1 MSEEDNVDT
10 DGFDAEKEMMEA
22 MAQEA
27 AGKEEAPFDAEKE
40 MMEAMAQ
47 EATGQEEAPFDAE
60 KEMMEAMAQEVT
72 TPAESPLPNLTPPA
86 ASGQTP
92 PQDGNLERLL
102 DIPLVLSAQLGNT
115 RMLIKDLLQL
125 GPGSIVELD
134 KLAGE
139 PLEVLVNER
148 LVARG
153 EVVMVNEKFGI
164 RLTDV
169 ISATERVNKLR

>member
-1 MSEEDNVDT
+1 MSEEDSVDMNT
-10 DGFDAEKEMMEA
+10 FDAEKEMAEA
-22 MAQEA
+22 LAQEA
-27 AGKEEAPFDAEKE
+27 STENNRPAP
-40 MMEAMAQ
+40 Q
-47 EATGQEEAPFDAE
+47 LNG
-60 KEMMEAMAQEVT
+60 
-72 TPAESPLPNLTPPA
+72 
-86 ASGQTP
+86 
-92 PQDGNLERLL
+92 PQDQSLDRIL
-102 DIPLVLSAQLGNT
+102 DIPLMLSAQLGNT

-169 ISATERVNKLR
+169 ISPTERVNKLR

>member
-1 MSEEDNVDT
+1 MSEEDNIDMDT
-10 DGFDAEKEMMEA
+10 FDAEKEMMEA
-22 MAQEA
+22 LAQEA
-27 AGKEEAPFDAEKE
+27 GAKKQNAAAK
-40 MMEAMAQ
+40 
-47 EATGQEEAPFDAE
+47 
-60 KEMMEAMAQEVT
+60 KQEV
-72 TPAESPLPNLTPPA
+72 A
-86 ASGQTP
+86 ASSNSQTP
-92 PQDGNLERLL
+92 QLMTSHDQNLNRIL

-115 RMLIKDLLQL
+115 RILIKDLLQL

-169 ISATERVNKLR
+169 ISPTDRVNKLR

>member
-1 MSEEDNVDT
+1 MSDDDNVDMDT
-10 DGFDAEKEMMEA
+10 FDAEKEMMEA
-22 MAQEA
+22 LAQEA
-27 AGKEEAPFDAEKE
+27 AEKGEEVAP
-40 MMEAMAQ
+40 
-47 EATGQEEAPFDAE
+47 P
-60 KEMMEAMAQEVT
+60 
-72 TPAESPLPNLTPPA
+72 PPPPPPPA
-86 ASGQTP
+86 ATP
-92 PQDGNLERLL
+92 ELSAPSDTNLDRIL

-169 ISATERVNKLR
+169 VSATERVNKLA

>member
-1 MSEEDNVDT
+1 MSEEDSVDLET
-10 DGFDAEKEMMEA
+10 IDAEKEMMEPL
-22 MAQEA
+22 AQEA
-27 AGKEEAPFDAEKE
+27 ATESESST
-40 MMEAMAQ
+40 Q
-47 EATGQEEAPFDAE
+47 
-60 KEMMEAMAQEVT
+60 
-72 TPAESPLPNLTPPA
+72 TPAPPA
-86 ASGQTP
+86 VPEING
-92 PQDGNLERLL
+92 PQDSNLDRIL

-169 ISATERVNKLR
+169 ISPTERVNKLR

>member
-1 MSEEDNVDT
+1 MSEDDNIDMDT
-10 DGFDAEKEMMEA
+10 FDAEKEMMEA
-22 MAQEA
+22 LAQEA
-27 AGKEEAPFDAEKE
+27 AAKEQNAAAK
-40 MMEAMAQ
+40 
-47 EATGQEEAPFDAE
+47 
-60 KEMMEAMAQEVT
+60 KQEV
-72 TPAESPLPNLTPPA
+72 A
-86 ASGQTP
+86 ASTNSHTP
-92 PQDGNLERLL
+92 QLNTSHDQNLNRIL

-169 ISATERVNKLR
+169 ISPTERVNKLR

>member
-1 MSEEDNVDT
+1 MSEDDSVDMDT
-10 DGFDAEKEMMEA
+10 FDAEKEMMEA

-27 AGKEEAPFDAEKE
+27 AG
-40 MMEAMAQ
+40 Q
-47 EATGQEEAPFDAE
+47 AT
-60 KEMMEAMAQEVT
+60 
-72 TPAESPLPNLTPPA
+72 SPVQTVAPPA
-86 ASGQTP
+86 VSEAIA
-92 PQDGNLERLL
+92 PQDSNLERLL
-102 DIPLVLSAQLGNT
+102 DIPLVLSAQLGST

-169 ISATERVNKLR
+169 ISPSERVKKLN

>member
-1 MSEEDNVDT
+1 MSEEDSVDMNT
-10 DGFDAEKEMMEA
+10 FDAEKEMVEA
-22 MAQEA
+22 LAQEA
-27 AGKEEAPFDAEKE
+27 PIENDRKAP
-40 MMEAMAQ
+40 Q
-47 EATGQEEAPFDAE
+47 LNG
-60 KEMMEAMAQEVT
+60 
-72 TPAESPLPNLTPPA
+72 
-86 ASGQTP
+86 
-92 PQDGNLERLL
+92 PQDQSLDRIL
-102 DIPLVLSAQLGNT
+102 DIPLMLSAQLGNT

-139 PLEVLVNER
+139 PLEVLVNDR

-169 ISATERVNKLR
+169 ISPTERVNKLR

>member
-1 MSEEDNVDT
+1 MSDDESVDMET
-10 DGFDAEKEMMEA
+10 FDAEKEMMEA

-27 AGKEEAPFDAEKE
+27 ATKS
-40 MMEAMAQ
+40 
-47 EATGQEEAPFDAE
+47 
-60 KEMMEAMAQEVT
+60 
-72 TPAESPLPNLTPPA
+72 ESPVQTVAPPA
-86 ASGQTP
+86 MTETNGT
-92 PQDGNLERLL
+92 QDSNLDRIL
-102 DIPLVLSAQLGNT
+102 DIPLMLSAQLGNT

-169 ISATERVNKLR
+169 ISPSERVKNLR

>member
-1 MSEEDNVDT
+1 MSEEDSMDLEAI
-10 DGFDAEKEMMEA
+10 DAEKETMEPL
-22 MAQEA
+22 AQEA
-27 AGKEEAPFDAEKE
+27 ATKNESSAQNPAPPGVPEIN
-40 MMEAMAQ
+40 
-47 EATGQEEAPFDAE
+47 G
-60 KEMMEAMAQEVT
+60 
-72 TPAESPLPNLTPPA
+72 
-86 ASGQTP
+86 
-92 PQDGNLERLL
+92 PQDSNLDRIL

>member
-1 MSEEDNVDT
+1 MSEENSVDMDT
-10 DGFDAEKEMMEA
+10 FDAEKEMMEA
-22 MAQEA
+22 LAQEA
-27 AGKEEAPFDAEKE
+27 AAKNAGQAP
-40 MMEAMAQ
+40 Q
-47 EATGQEEAPFDAE
+47 LTG
-60 KEMMEAMAQEVT
+60 
-72 TPAESPLPNLTPPA
+72 
-86 ASGQTP
+86 
-92 PQDGNLERLL
+92 PQDQNLNRIL
-102 DIPLVLSAQLGNT
+102 DIPLVLSAQLGST
-115 RMLIKDLLQL
+115 RMLIKDMLQL

-169 ISATERVNKLR
+169 ISPTERVNKLR

>member
-1 MSEEDNVDT
+1 MSEEDNIDMDT
-10 DGFDAEKEMMEA
+10 FDAEKEMMEA
-22 MAQEA
+22 LAQEA
-27 AGKEEAPFDAEKE
+27 AAKEQNAEASSSS
-40 MMEAMAQ
+40 Q
-47 EATGQEEAPFDAE
+47 APQLNTSHD
-60 KEMMEAMAQEVT
+60 Q
-72 TPAESPLPNLTPPA
+72 NL
-86 ASGQTP
+86 
-92 PQDGNLERLL
+92 NRIL

-169 ISATERVNKLR
+169 ISPTERVNKLRKGL

>member
-1 MSEEDNVDT
+1 MSEENSVDMNT
-10 DGFDAEKEMMEA
+10 FDAEKEMMEA
-22 MAQEA
+22 LAQEA
-27 AGKEEAPFDAEKE
+27 AAK
-40 MMEAMAQ
+40 
-47 EATGQEEAPFDAE
+47 
-60 KEMMEAMAQEVT
+60 
-72 TPAESPLPNLTPPA
+72 N
-86 ASGQTP
+86 SGQVP
-92 PQDGNLERLL
+92 KLEGPQDSNLERIL

-169 ISATERVNKLR
+169 ISPTERVNKLR

>member
-1 MSEEDNVDT
+1 MSEEDRVDMDT
-10 DGFDAEKEMMEA
+10 FDAEKEMMEA
-22 MAQEA
+22 LAQEA
-27 AGKEEAPFDAEKE
+27 AGKDQDAAAK
-40 MMEAMAQ
+40 
-47 EATGQEEAPFDAE
+47 
-60 KEMMEAMAQEVT
+60 KQEVT
-72 TPAESPLPNLTPPA
+72 ASSRSQGVCLETSHDQNL
-86 ASGQTP
+86 
-92 PQDGNLERLL
+92 NRIL

-169 ISATERVNKLR
+169 ISPTERVNRLR

>member
-1 MSEEDNVDT
+1 MSEEDPVDMEA
-10 DGFDAEKEMMEA
+10 FDAEKEMMEA
-22 MAQEA
+22 LAQEA
-27 AGKEEAPFDAEKE
+27 AAKSSS
-40 MMEAMAQ
+40 Q
-47 EATGQEEAPFDAE
+47 T
-60 KEMMEAMAQEVT
+60 
-72 TPAESPLPNLTPPA
+72 
-86 ASGQTP
+86 ASLNG
-92 PQDGNLERLL
+92 PQDSNLHRIL
-102 DIPLVLSAQLGNT
+102 DIPLMLSAQLGST

-169 ISATERVNKLR
+169 ISPTERVNKLR

>member
-1 MSEEDNVDT
+1 MSEEDSVDLET
-10 DGFDAEKEMMEA
+10 IDAEKEMME
-22 MAQEA
+22 
-27 AGKEEAPFDAEKE
+27 PL
-40 MMEAMAQ
+40 
-47 EATGQEEAPFDAE
+47 
-60 KEMMEAMAQEVT
+60 AQEVAT
-72 TPAESPLPNLTPPA
+72 KSEGSAQTPAPPA
-86 ASGQTP
+86 VPEING
-92 PQDGNLERLL
+92 PQDSNLDRIL

-153 EVVMVNEKFGI
+153 EVVVVNEKFGI

-169 ISATERVNKLR
+169 ISPTDRVNKLR

>member
-1 MSEEDNVDT
+1 MSDEDNPDMDT
-10 DGFDAEKEMMEA
+10 FDAEKEMMEA

-27 AGKEEAPFDAEKE
+27 AEKKDSSVQTLAPP
-40 MMEAMAQ
+40 
-47 EATGQEEAPFDAE
+47 ATGD
-60 KEMMEAMAQEVT
+60 V
-72 TPAESPLPNLTPPA
+72 N
-86 ASGQTP
+86 GQK
-92 PQDGNLERLL
+92 DSSLDRIL

-169 ISATERVNKLR
+169 ISPSERVKKLH

>member
-1 MSEEDNVDT
+1 M
-10 DGFDAEKEMMEA
+10 EK
-22 MAQEA
+22 Q
-27 AGKEEAPFDAEKE
+27 KEEQIINDEEITLRELILKVKEFIYELWRYKFIIALFCLPFLVYMLFKAIKTPVTYPASLTFMVDD
-40 MMEAMAQ
+40 Q
-47 EATGQEEAPFDAE
+47 DQGGISPISSILGQFGL
-60 KEMMEAMAQEVT
+60 
-72 TPAESPLPNLTPPA
+72 PARRGAYNL
-86 ASGQTP
+86 
-92 PQDGNLERLL
+92 DRIL

-169 ISATERVNKLR
+169 ISPTERVNKLR

>member
-1 MSEEDNVDT
+1 MSEEDSVDLET
-10 DGFDAEKEMMEA
+10 LDAEKEMLEPSE
-22 MAQEA
+22 QEA
-27 AGKEEAPFDAEKE
+27 ATKNEIS
-40 MMEAMAQ
+40 AQ
-47 EATGQEEAPFDAE
+47 TSA
-60 KEMMEAMAQEVT
+60 
-72 TPAESPLPNLTPPA
+72 PPA
-86 ASGQTP
+86 VPEINGS
-92 PQDGNLERLL
+92 QDSNLDRIL

-169 ISATERVNKLR
+169 ISPTERVDKLR

>member
-1 MSEEDNVDT
+1 MSEEDSVDLET
-10 DGFDAEKEMMEA
+10 VDAEKEMMEPL
-22 MAQEA
+22 AQESA
-27 AGKEEAPFDAEKE
+27 MNPEISAQTLASSTVPE
-40 MMEAMAQ
+40 MNDFQ
-47 EATGQEEAPFDAE
+47 D
-60 KEMMEAMAQEVT
+60 
-72 TPAESPLPNLTPPA
+72 SNL
-86 ASGQTP
+86 
-92 PQDGNLERLL
+92 DRIL

-169 ISATERVNKLR
+169 ISPTERVNKLR

>member
-1 MSEEDNVDT
+1 MSEEDSVDLET
-10 DGFDAEKEMMEA
+10 LDAEKEMLEPLV
-22 MAQEA
+22 QEA
-27 AGKEEAPFDAEKE
+27 ATKSEIS
-40 MMEAMAQ
+40 AQ
-47 EATGQEEAPFDAE
+47 
-60 KEMMEAMAQEVT
+60 
-72 TPAESPLPNLTPPA
+72 TPAPPA
-86 ASGQTP
+86 VPEINGS
-92 PQDGNLERLL
+92 QDSNLDRIL

-169 ISATERVNKLR
+169 ISPSERVNKLR

>member
-1 MSEEDNVDT
+1 MSEEDSVDLET
-10 DGFDAEKEMMEA
+10 LDAEKEMLEPL
-22 MAQEA
+22 AQEA
-27 AGKEEAPFDAEKE
+27 ATKSEIS
-40 MMEAMAQ
+40 AQ
-47 EATGQEEAPFDAE
+47 
-60 KEMMEAMAQEVT
+60 
-72 TPAESPLPNLTPPA
+72 TPTPPA
-86 ASGQTP
+86 VPEINGS
-92 PQDGNLERLL
+92 QDSNLDRIL

-169 ISATERVNKLR
+169 ISPTERVNKLR

>member
-1 MSEEDNVDT
+1 MSEEDNVDMDT
-10 DGFDAEKEMMEA
+10 FDAEKEMMEA
-22 MAQEA
+22 MAQETA
-27 AGKEEAPFDAEKE
+27 TKTDDVETETGSDDVEKE

-47 EATGQEEAPFDAE
+47 EA
-60 KEMMEAMAQEVT
+60 AMKVEN
-72 TPAESPLPNLTPPA
+72 PLPTLTPPA
-86 ASGQTP
+86 VSASAP
-92 PQDGNLERLL
+92 PQDANLERLL

-169 ISATERVNKLR
+169 ISPSERVKKLK

>member
-1 MSEEDNVDT
+1 MIEEDNIDMDT
-10 DGFDAEKEMMEA
+10 FDAEKEMMEA
-22 MAQEA
+22 LAQEA
-27 AGKEEAPFDAEKE
+27 AAKEQNAAAK
-40 MMEAMAQ
+40 
-47 EATGQEEAPFDAE
+47 
-60 KEMMEAMAQEVT
+60 KQEV
-72 TPAESPLPNLTPPA
+72 A
-86 ASGQTP
+86 ASTSSHP
-92 PQDGNLERLL
+92 PQLNTSHDQNLNRIL

-169 ISATERVNKLR
+169 ISPTERVNKLR

>member
-1 MSEEDNVDT
+1 MSAEDNIDMDT
-10 DGFDAEKEMMEA
+10 FDAEKEMMEA
-22 MAQEA
+22 LAQEA
-27 AGKEEAPFDAEKE
+27 AEKE
-40 MMEAMAQ
+40 QNAAGKKQ
-47 EATGQEEAPFDAE
+47 G
-60 KEMMEAMAQEVT
+60 VT
-72 TPAESPLPNLTPPA
+72 TGS
-86 ASGQTP
+86 SSQTP
-92 PQDGNLERLL
+92 QLMTTHDTNLNRIL

-115 RMLIKDLLQL
+115 RILIKDLLQL

-169 ISATERVNKLR
+169 ISPTERVNKLR

>member
-1 MSEEDNVDT
+1 MSEDDNIDMDT
-10 DGFDAEKEMMEA
+10 FDAEKEMMEA
-22 MAQEA
+22 LAQEA
-27 AGKEEAPFDAEKE
+27 AAKEQNAAAK
-40 MMEAMAQ
+40 
-47 EATGQEEAPFDAE
+47 
-60 KEMMEAMAQEVT
+60 KQEV
-72 TPAESPLPNLTPPA
+72 A
-86 ASGQTP
+86 ASTNSHTP
-92 PQDGNLERLL
+92 QLNTSHDQNLNRIL
-102 DIPLVLSAQLGNT
+102 DIPLMLSAQLGNT

-169 ISATERVNKLR
+169 ISPTERVNKLR

>member
-1 MSEEDNVDT
+1 MSDEDSVEMET
-10 DGFDAEKEMMEA
+10 FDAEKEMMEA
-22 MAQEA
+22 LAQEA
-27 AGKEEAPFDAEKE
+27 AAKQ
-40 MMEAMAQ
+40 AQ
-47 EATGQEEAPFDAE
+47 PSPPVPVPVPSSFSSQE
-60 KEMMEAMAQEVT
+60 T
-72 TPAESPLPNLTPPA
+72 NL
-86 ASGQTP
+86 
-92 PQDGNLERLL
+92 DRIL
-102 DIPLVLSAQLGNT
+102 DIPLVLSAQLGST

-169 ISATERVNKLR
+169 ISPTERVNKLR

>member
-1 MSEEDNVDT
+1 MSEDESVDLDT
-10 DGFDAEKEMMEA
+10 FDAEKEMMEA
-22 MAQEA
+22 LAQEA
-27 AGKEEAPFDAEKE
+27 AAK
-40 MMEAMAQ
+40 
-47 EATGQEEAPFDAE
+47 
-60 KEMMEAMAQEVT
+60 
-72 TPAESPLPNLTPPA
+72 PAGSRETSMQPSSQPSPSVSPSASLGSQDSNL
-86 ASGQTP
+86 
-92 PQDGNLERLL
+92 DRIL

-169 ISATERVNKLR
+169 ISATERVKKLH

>member
-1 MSEEDNVDT
+1 MSEEHRVDMNT
-10 DGFDAEKEMMEA
+10 FDAEKEMMEA
-22 MAQEA
+22 LAQEA
-27 AGKEEAPFDAEKE
+27 AAKN
-40 MMEAMAQ
+40 
-47 EATGQEEAPFDAE
+47 
-60 KEMMEAMAQEVT
+60 
-72 TPAESPLPNLTPPA
+72 S
-86 ASGQTP
+86 SQTP
-92 PQDGNLERLL
+92 KLNGPQDPDLNRIL

-169 ISATERVNKLR
+169 ISPTERVNKLR

>member
-1 MSEEDNVDT
+1 MSEEDSVDMST
-10 DGFDAEKEMMEA
+10 FDAEKEMMEA

-27 AGKEEAPFDAEKE
+27 AAKNN
-40 MMEAMAQ
+40 AQ
-47 EATGQEEAPFDAE
+47 PPKITGPPD
-60 KEMMEAMAQEVT
+60 
-72 TPAESPLPNLTPPA
+72 SNL
-86 ASGQTP
+86 
-92 PQDGNLERLL
+92 NRIL

-169 ISATERVNKLR
+169 ISPTERVNKLR

>member
-1 MSEEDNVDT
+1 MSEADSVDLNT
-10 DGFDAEKEMMEA
+10 FDAEKEMMEA
-22 MAQEA
+22 LAQEA
-27 AGKEEAPFDAEKE
+27 ATKSNSQAPQLSGPQD
-40 MMEAMAQ
+40 
-47 EATGQEEAPFDAE
+47 
-60 KEMMEAMAQEVT
+60 
-72 TPAESPLPNLTPPA
+72 PNL
-86 ASGQTP
+86 
-92 PQDGNLERLL
+92 NRIL
-102 DIPLVLSAQLGNT
+102 DIPLMLSAQLGST

-169 ISATERVNKLR
+169 ISPTERVNKLRS